1 MGLRAALHE
10 DCKYTIAEMVYGKT
24 IKLPGEFFEE
34 SNMPISNDNFVSNL
48 RNQMALLKPYQSK
61 SKCKQKIF
69 IPKDL
74 YTCSHVFLRVDRVK
88 KPLEPPYEGP
98 FLVLQRTP
106 KYFLLSIKNK
116 QVSISVDRLKPA
128 YVLQPNELLSPT
140 SKSDHTSV
148 PSKQTSV
155 PSQQL
160 EQPKK
165 LTRCGR
171 QVKLPVRFNDVIDSS

>member
-1 MGLRAALHE
+1 MDLRAALHE
-10 DCKYTIAEMVYGKT
+10 DCKYTIAEMVYGK
-24 IKLPGEFFEE
+24 KLPGEIFEG

-61 SKCKQKIF
+61 SKSKCKQKIF
-69 IPKDL
+69 IPKYL
-74 YTCSHVFLRVDRVK
+74 YTCSHVFLRLDRVK
-88 KPLEPPYEGP
+88 KPLAPPYEGP

-106 KYFLLSIKNK
+106 KYFNLSIKNR

-128 YVLQPNELLSPT
+128 YVLQPNELLLPT

-165 LTRCGR
+165 STRCGR